1 MFSNLL
7 VPLDGSKLAESVLPV
22 VRRLAERLGCEVKL
36 LHVIEKRPPSSIH
49 GDTHLQDA
57 AGAQRYLTLI
67 VEKLEGWGLRVSSH
81 VHEVPQ
87 GDVPRCIAEHAEEL
101 EQDLIVLC
109 THGSGGFKRFV
120 FGTNAEQVLTHGCT
134 PVVLIKTDEFGRA
147 PDFGPRSIIAFMDC
161 TPHSGPVLTACSELS
176 IIFQAKLHLLYVVP
190 TAGSVTPDQV
200 PGGHLV
206 PSTTRL
212 LLDLETEQTTGR
224 MQEQLQLL
232 LARNVEVS
240 GSVERGEAEPA
251 VVAAAAERQADMV
264 AMATRGLAGIGA
276 FWAKDLVSG
285 ICASYDGALLLFPA
299 ETISPQRTLNVKA
312 LQPQN

>member
-36 LHVIEKRPPSSIH
+36 LHVIEKRPPSHIH
-49 GDTHLQDA
+49 GDAHLQDA
-57 AGAQRYLTLI
+57 AGAESYLELI
-67 VEKLEGWGLRVSSH
+67 VERLKGWGLNVSSH

-101 EQDLIVLC
+101 EQDLVVLC

-120 FGTNAEQVLTHGCT
+120 FGTNAEQVLTHGRT
-134 PVVLIKTDEFGRA
+134 PVILIKTDEYGRA

-161 TPHSGPVLTACSELS
+161 TPHSGPVLTACSELA

-190 TAGSVTPDQV
+190 TTASITLEEV
-200 PGGHLV
+200 PGAHLV
-206 PSTTRL
+206 PATTRL
-212 LLDLETEQTTGR
+212 LLDLETEQTIGR
-224 MQEQLQLL
+224 MKEHLQLL
-232 LARNVEVS
+232 FARNVEAS
-240 GSVERGEAEPA
+240 GNVERGQAEPA
-251 VVAAAAERQADMV
+251 IVGTATGRQADMV

-276 FWAKDLVSG
+276 FWANDLVSR
-285 ICASYDGALLLFPA
+285 ICASYEGALLLFPA
-299 ETISPQRTLNVKA
+299 IER
-312 LQPQN
+312 

>member
-57 AGAQRYLTLI
+57 AGAQRYLTFI
-67 VEKLEGWGLRVSSH
+67 VGKLEGWGLSVSSH

-147 PDFGPRSIIAFMDC
+147 PDFGPRNIIAFMDC
-161 TPHSGPVLTACSELS
+161 TPHSGPVLTACSELA

-200 PGGHLV
+200 PGGRLV

-232 LARNVEVS
+232 FARNVEAS

-251 VVAAAAERQADMV
+251 VAAAAAGRQADMV

-299 ETISPQRTLNVKA
+299 IER
-312 LQPQN
+312 

>member
-36 LHVIEKRPPSSIH
+36 IHVIEKRPPSSIH

-57 AGAQRYLTLI
+57 AGAERYLALI
-67 VEKLEGWGLRVSSH
+67 VEKLEGWGLNVSSH

-120 FGTNAEQVLTHGCT
+120 FGTNAEQVLTHGRT
-134 PVVLIKTDEFGRA
+134 PVVLIKTDEYGRA
-147 PDFGPRSIIAFMDC
+147 PDLGPRSIIAFVDC
-161 TPHSGPVLTACSELS
+161 TPHSGPVLTACSELAM
-176 IIFQAKLHLLYVVP
+176 IFGGKLHLLYVVP
-190 TAGSVTPDQV
+190 TAGSVTPEQV
-200 PGGHLV
+200 PGARLV

-212 LLDLETEQTTGR
+212 LLDLETEQTIGH
-224 MQEQLQLL
+224 MKEQLALL
-232 LARNVEVS
+232 LARNVEAS

-251 VVAAAAERQADMV
+251 IVGTATDRQADMV

-276 FWAKDLVSG
+276 FWANELVSR
-285 ICASYDGALLLFPA
+285 ICASYDGVLLLFPA
-299 ETISPQRTLNVKA
+299 M
-312 LQPQN
+312 